1 MDGTARGSTC
11 SSSGKRPS
19 DCYESVPR
27 QLKADRSTERPRL
40 AIGRSSPLIRSE
52 LQRSAIASA
61 SIPVAGIIATNST
74 VSRAG
79 VVNHPS
85 AQELG
90 GLSGRPLF
98 DKSRA
103 AVRILR
109 ETLGPT
115 MPIIGV
121 GGVASVDNAK
131 LLREAGADLVQIYTA
146 MVYRGPGF
154 VRELADELR
163 GEQPV

>member
-1 MDGTARGSTC
+1 
-11 SSSGKRPS
+11 
-19 DCYESVPR
+19 
-27 QLKADRSTERPRL
+27 
-40 AIGRSSPLIRSE
+40 
-52 LQRSAIASA
+52 
-61 SIPVAGIIATNST
+61 
-74 VSRAG
+74 
-79 VVNHPS
+79 
-85 AQELG
+85 
-90 GLSGRPLF
+90 
-98 DKSRA
+98 
-103 AVRILR
+103 
-109 ETLGPT
+109 